1 MDPHVI
7 MGRGGGHFKSIDEID
22 LLSAGWGGGEGSL
35 LSDQVLGD
43 V

>member
-22 LLSAGWGGGEGSL
+22 LLSAGGEGSL